1 MILRLSSNTQR
12 AVVVAASFAVA
23 LILSYFSIRNALAAH
38 YADLQTAKGYE
49 RAVHLEPS
57 DPQNWYLLGRYWQ
70 YNLDDPDAARAI
82 HSYLIALSLNPAS
95 SETWLDLATVY
106 ESERNLVAAR
116 DAFLRAKKVYPLSAE
131 VSWRY
136 GNFLLRQGELEL
148 AALAEMRLAVVADPK
163 RGAEAFSRALRAG
176 SNIETALDRVLPPIS
191 EAYLDVIRDQ
201 TTDGHTEN
209 ALKVW
214 GRLASFHPRISL
226 YDSFS
231 LVGALMTEKR
241 IAEAVRVW
249 DQAVLFSGLA
259 DLQNPQNSVLWDGGF
274 ESNVKDGG
282 FSWLISGAFRDVQAG
297 FDTQEKHSGN
307 RSLRLIFDGR
317 SNAYFSGICHYVPV
331 KPSTGYLFSAWIK
344 TRALT
349 SDQGIRFQ
357 LHALGTQ
364 DTSSAVTSEI
374 HGSAPWTRIEL
385 PWSSAKDAQELQVCM
400 VRFPSQEA
408 ENKIQGTAWVDDVAL
423 VPQPWEHPKP

>member
-1 MILRLSSNTQR
+1 MILRLSSNAQR

-38 YADLQTAKGYE
+38 YADSQTAEGYE
-49 RAVHLEPS
+49 RAVHLEPT
-57 DPQNWYLLGRYWQ
+57 DPQNWHLLGRYWQ
-70 YNLDDPDAARAI
+70 YSLEDPDAARAI
-82 HSYLIALSLNPAS
+82 HFYLTALSLNPAS
-95 SETWLDLATVY
+95 WETWLDLATVY
-106 ESERNLVAAR
+106 ETEGDPAAAR

-136 GNFLLRQGELEL
+136 GNFLLRQGEREP
-148 AALAEMRLAVVADPK
+148 AATEIRLAVVADPK

-176 SNIETALDRVLPPIS
+176 FDIEAILDRVLPPIS
-191 EAYLDVIRDQ
+191 DAYLDVIRDQ
-201 TTDGHTEN
+201 TTDRHTDN

-214 GRLASFHPRISL
+214 DRLASLHPRISM
-226 YDSFS
+226 YDSFP

-241 IAEAVRVW
+241 IAEASRVW

-259 DLQNPQNSVLWDGGF
+259 DLQNPQGSVLWDGGF

-282 FSWLISGAFRDVQAG
+282 FSWLISQGFRNAQFG
-297 FDTQEKHSGN
+297 IDTQEKHSGN
-307 RSLRLIFDGR
+307 RSLRLIFDGK
-317 SNAYFSGICHYVPV
+317 SNVYFSGICHYVPV
-331 KPSTGYLFSAWIK
+331 KPSTAYLFSAWVK

-357 LHALGTQ
+357 LHALGTR
-364 DTSSAVTSEI
+364 DTSSAVTSEV
-374 HGSAPWTRIEL
+374 HGSAAWTLIEL
-385 PWSSAKDAQELQVCM
+385 PWSSARDVRELQVCI
-400 VRFPSQEA
+400 VRLPSQEA

-423 VPQPWEHPKP
+423 VPEPVEHPKP